1 MSDPHT
7 AIDQTA
13 NDQTVFVV
21 DDDPALRDALSLLMQ
36 SVRQP
41 VETFDSAQGFLDA
54 FDTSRRGCLVLDI
67 RMPGISGL
75 DLQARLADMGSTLPV
90 IIITGHGD
98 VPMAVRALK
107 DGAMDFLE
115 KPFNDQVLLDC
126 VKRAL
131 ELNARQSDQAERRS
145 TIEGRLAQ
153 LTPRERQV
161 LELVVN
167 GRSNKEMAAELG
179 VSQKTIE
186 AHRAKV
192 MEKTQARSL
201 SELMRMILTDGVE
214 PMVGGSE

>member
-1 MSDPHT
+1 MSDQST
-7 AIDQTA
+7 S
-13 NDQTVFVV
+13 NQTVYVV

-41 VETFDSAQGFLDA
+41 VETFDSAQAFLDA
-54 FDTSRRGCLVLDI
+54 FDPARRGCLVLDI
-67 RMPGISGL
+67 RMPGMSGL
-75 DLQARLADMGSTLPV
+75 DLQSRLKELGSTLPV
-90 IIITGHGD
+90 VIITGHGD

-107 DGAMDFLE
+107 EGAMDFLE

-145 TIEGRLAQ
+145 NVEARLAL

-161 LELVVN
+161 LELVVA

-192 MEKTQARSL
+192 MEKTEARSL
-201 SELMRMILTDGVE
+201 SELMRMILTDGLDPLAGDE
-214 PMVGGSE
+214 E